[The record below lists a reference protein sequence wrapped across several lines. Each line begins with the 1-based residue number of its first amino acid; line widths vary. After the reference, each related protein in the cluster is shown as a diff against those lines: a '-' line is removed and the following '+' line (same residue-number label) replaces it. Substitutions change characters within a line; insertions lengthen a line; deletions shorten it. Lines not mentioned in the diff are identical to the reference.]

1 MINLKRNV
9 FTGLPVRYSLGD
21 ASGYDVVFM
30 ADFFTE
36 EVNGGAELTSNA
48 MIEALEQSNKKV
60 LKLRCSEIN
69 ENIITQLKDK
79 KWIIGNWA
87 LCEPHNLS
95 KIMKS
100 VTDYSVVEFDF
111 KYCLFRSVVK
121 HKLQT
126 GNECDC
132 HKSEHGKYVADF
144 LVKAKNLFFM
154 SEEQQQKYSN
164 VFEEIKNKNS
174 TVVGSMFD
182 NESLSFIINTYQNR
196 QVPEEKVFAILGSE
210 NWIKGTED
218 AVNWCKQ
225 TGTKHVVLPP
235 MPYKDFITT
244 LSKFYGLVFVPRDSD
259 TAPRVTIEAKLLG
272 LDMVINNNVLQR
284 NEKWFQTSDLKETL
298 SELVRR
304 KELFVTLVT
313 E

>member
-1 MINLKRNV
+1 
-9 FTGLPVRYSLGD
+9 
-21 ASGYDVVFM
+21 
-30 ADFFTE
+30 
-36 EVNGGAELTSNA
+36 
-48 MIEALEQSNKKV
+48 
-60 LKLRCSEIN
+60 
-69 ENIITQLKDK
+69 
-79 KWIIGNWA
+79 
-87 LCEPHNLS
+87 
-95 KIMKS
+95 
-100 VTDYSVVEFDF
+100 
-111 KYCLFRSVVK
+111 
-121 HKLQT
+121 
-126 GNECDC
+126 
-132 HKSEHGKYVADF
+132 
-144 LVKAKNLFFM
+144 
-154 SEEQQQKYSN
+154 
-164 VFEEIKNKNS
+164 
-174 TVVGSMFD
+174 MFD

-244 LSKFYGLVFVPRDSD
+244 LSRFYGLVFVPRDSD